1 MDAHVRREA
10 WVKEFSTPRADAW
23 LDIWAFGGLQAPE
36 LILDMTLRYPVVA
49 RYQPGA
55 PQRAGDAAAI
65 AEDDKQAR
73 YPPAQGRKYPPAFSV
88 ETWGRLGES
97 AEELLP
103 LLAESASLRA
113 RRRGQDATA
122 GSFLRRWRA
131 MLDGCLQRGVAAA
144 LLSATHGLAGKPHK
158 RW

>member
-1 MDAHVRREA
+1 MTVRHPA
-10 WVKEFSTPRADAW
+10 
-23 LDIWAFGGLQAPE
+23 
-36 LILDMTLRYPVVA
+36 VA

-55 PQRAGDAAAI
+55 SQRAGAAAAI
-65 AEDDKQAR
+65 AEADKQQR
-73 YPPAQGRKYPPAFSV
+73 YPPAEGRKVIAFAV
-88 ETWGRLGES
+88 ETWGRLGEA

-103 LLAESASLRA
+103 LLAEAATLRA

-144 LLSATHGLAGKPHK
+144 LLSATHGLAGRPHK